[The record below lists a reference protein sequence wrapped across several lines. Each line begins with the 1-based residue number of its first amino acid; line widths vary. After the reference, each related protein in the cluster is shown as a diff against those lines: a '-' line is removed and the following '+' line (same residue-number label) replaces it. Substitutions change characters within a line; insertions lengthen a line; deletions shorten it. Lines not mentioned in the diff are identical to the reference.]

1 MQKILITEFMEQDS
15 VNKISEQFD
24 VNYDP
29 SLHENIEELSSQ
41 IASVDAI
48 IVRNKT
54 QLNEALLTK
63 ARKLR
68 LVGRLGVGLD
78 NIDTDYCSDKSIVV
92 QPATGMNADSVA
104 EYVISCSL
112 SLLKNIPLAHQ
123 GTVPKRRDL
132 LYPYGDGRLR
142 RGVGPPGTESLD
154 PSCHNSFFNYGR
166 ERASDSNIPNFE

>member
-1 MQKILITEFMEQDS
+1 MEQDS
-15 VNKISEQFD
+15 VNKISQQFD

-29 SLHENIEELSSQ
+29 SLHENIEELGSQ

-68 LVGRLGVGLD
+68 FVGRLGVGLD

-112 SLLKNIPLAHQ
+112 SLLKKYTSCAPRNS
-123 GTVPKRRDL
+123 KRK
-132 LYPYGDGRLR
+132 
-142 RGVGPPGTESLD
+142 V
-154 PSCHNSFFNYGR
+154 
-166 ERASDSNIPNFE
+166 ASIAYQIKRVARQNNRFAWFWRYR